1 MSETNSPAYT
11 WNANDFSNII
21 TISASALAS
30 VLLMIFKSR
39 CKTIN
44 LCFGLI
50 NCIRDPKDDDDENN
64 NDQNGDNDQN
74 NNNNN
79 NNNNND
85 NVPNPNN
92 GENILPNNNP

>member
-1 MSETNSPAYT
+1 MSNMSETNTSYN

-30 VLLMIFKSR
+30 VLLVIFKSR

-50 NCIRDPKDDDDENN
+50 NCIRDPKDESDGEEE
-64 NDQNGDNDQN
+64 

-85 NVPNPNN
+85 NNN
-92 GENILPNNNP
+92 NNNDGENIIPNNNP